1 MIVGVIQC
9 RMASTRL
16 PGKALADIYGKPLL
30 ERVLQRSQRI
40 EGVDQVWLATSQSPE
55 NDPLEAMCQRLGFP
69 CFRGGEEDVIGRF
82 AQVAKQSQ
90 ATAILRLTGDNP
102 LLDSWAIGALLQKHL
117 EEKAD
122 YSCLTGLPVGA
133 SCDIFSASALIK
145 THEAVDGNKMADHLD
160 LYILENQNAFK
171 VQQVQITPSMSKLRL
186 TIDHPQ
192 DLQHIRQLFDSA
204 MQMKSMDIDSKNSF
218 EIQQIAHALELESA
232 LRNEDS
238 LVSKENLYTAE
249 LVGKIQNKYSFSY
262 PQFLSLRI
270 AK

>member
-16 PGKALADIYGKPLL
+16 PGKALADIHGKPLL
-30 ERVLQRSQRI
+30 ERVLQRSKRI
-40 EGVDQVWLATSQSPE
+40 EGVDQVWLATSKSPE
-55 NDPLEAMCQRLGFP
+55 NDPLEELCKQLGFP

-82 AQVAKQSQ
+82 AQVAKKTQ
-90 ATAILRLTGDNP
+90 ATTILRLTGDNP
-102 LLDSWAIGALLQKHL
+102 LLDSWAIGALLQKHQS
-117 EEKAD
+117 EKAD

-133 SCDIFSASALIK
+133 SCDIFSASALLQ

-160 LYILENQNAFK
+160 LYILENQESFK
-171 VQQVQITPSMSKLRL
+171 VQQVQISPPMSKLRL

-192 DLQHIRQLFDSA
+192 DLQNIRQLFDSA
-204 MQMKSMDIDSKNSF
+204 KQIKSMDMDSMNSL
-218 EIQQIAHALELESA
+218 EIQQVSQELGLDTALK
-232 LRNEDS
+232 NNDS

-249 LVGKIQNKYSFSY
+249 LVGKIQNRYSFTY
-262 PQFLSLRI
+262 PQFLSLRA